1 MIVQVF
7 YEKVDMELLS
17 ILRLIKSTKGEKEIL
32 FSKGEK
38 NRVFINS
45 YKVWEKG
52 EMKENVIEQF
62 YDIKIYE
69 LVRNALL
76 GVSS

>member
-1 MIVQVF
+1 MI
-7 YEKVDMELLS
+7 
-17 ILRLIKSTKGEKEIL
+17 

-38 NRVFINS
+38 NKVFINS

-52 EMKENVIEQF
+52 EKLEELVEQF

-69 LVRNALL
+69 LVKGAIL